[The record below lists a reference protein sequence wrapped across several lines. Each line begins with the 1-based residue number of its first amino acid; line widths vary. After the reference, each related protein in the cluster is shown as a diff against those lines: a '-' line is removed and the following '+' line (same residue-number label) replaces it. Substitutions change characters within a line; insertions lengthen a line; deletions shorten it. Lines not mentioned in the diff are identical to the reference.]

1 MKNTILTL
9 AFLSTVLTAGAT
21 PVLPGL
27 WKNITLSD
35 GTSIMAEMVGDEN
48 ITFWRASDGSCYR
61 PTTDGKTFTRVSD
74 TLLQEELTAVL
85 QQKAMHTQRIEA
97 AIPRRSQT
105 KNASK
110 YTGKKKCLVIL
121 ANFADTKFKPE
132 HTLDLYKQII
142 NGTNYTNPELGFKG
156 SVADYFKAQSGGQFE
171 IDFDVVGP
179 VDLPKGYAAYGKNDA
194 SGRDQAE
201 LVYPMISDAVTLAK
215 DLVTDW
221 KQYDWDGDG
230 MVEEVFVLYAGH
242 GQATYPQNGDL
253 VWPHKSQIDPVT
265 VADGVAVSV
274 YACSCE
280 LGATEAIDGIGA
292 FCHEFSH
299 CLGLKDHYDIN
310 GIGYGTGYWDIMCYG
325 CYNGNSF
332 VPAGYNAYE
341 KMFCGWQQP
350 VELNEEPVQEDNI
363 KALADGGKTYIL
375 YNDATHN
382 EYYMVE
388 NRQKIGWDA
397 ELPGQGIII
406 THVDYDQDAWEYN
419 QVNYVASRQR
429 MVVIPAD
436 NDFGSST
443 DNRAADAWP
452 YNGNNSLSNYSRP
465 AASVYNTNTDG
476 SLLMNKFLMN
486 MTQNSDGTVSFKYTT
501 KQAMKPDKPQEALLY
516 DSFDNC
522 SGTGGNDGLWEGDN
536 IGEGD
541 FIPDTDGWTGTPK
554 SGANK
559 CALFGNATRKA
570 NVATPTFTITEPCII
585 SLLAAPYSVS
595 SDNKLTL
602 AANYGSDATLGETE
616 FTLTP
621 GQWTEIK
628 TSLTGNGD
636 VSLRIKTNNNGVFI
650 DNVCV
655 LPQQYAGIDI
665 IDAPKAKDTS
675 ENIYTIDGQCIKSSH
690 SKLPKG
696 IYIKN
701 GKKIIK

>member
-9 AFLSTVLTAGAT
+9 AFLSIVLTAGAT
-21 PVLPGL
+21 PVLPGV
-27 WKNITLSD
+27 WRNITLAD
-35 GTSIMAEMVGDEN
+35 GTTVMAEMAGDEN

-61 PTTDGKTFTRVSD
+61 PNTDGKTFTRVSNA
-74 TLLQEELTAVL
+74 LLQEELTAVL
-85 QQKAMHTQRIEA
+85 KQKAMHAKRIEA
-97 AIPRRSQT
+97 QMPKHAQA
-105 KNASK
+105 KNADK

-179 VDLPKGYAAYGKNDA
+179 VDLPKGYAAYGKNDT

-265 VADGVAVSV
+265 VSDGVAVSV

-310 GIGYGTGYWDIMCYG
+310 GIGYGTGYWDIMCLG

-350 VELNEEPVQEDNI
+350 VELNDEPVQVDNI
-363 KALADGGKTYIL
+363 KALADGGDTYIF
-375 YNDATHN
+375 YNDATHD

-388 NRQKIGWDA
+388 NRQKTGWDA

-443 DNRAADAWP
+443 DNKAADAWP

-476 SLLMNKFLMN
+476 SLLINKFLMD

-501 KQAMKPDKPQEALLY
+501 KQAMKPDKPEEALLY

-522 SGTGGNDGLWEGDN
+522 SGIGGNDGLWEGDN
-536 IGEGD
+536 IGNGD
-541 FIPDTDGWTGTPK
+541 FIPDTDGWAGTPK

-570 NVATPTFTITEPCII
+570 NVATPTFNITEPCII
-585 SLLAAPYSVS
+585 SLLAAPYSDN
-595 SDNKLTL
+595 SDNKLIL

-621 GQWTEIK
+621 GQWTEVK
-628 TSLTGNGD
+628 TTLTGNGD
-636 VSLRIKTNNNGVFI
+636 VSLRIKTNTKGVFI
-650 DNVCV
+650 DNICI
-655 LPQQYAGIDI
+655 LPQEYAGIDI
-665 IDAPKAKDTS
+665 TDNTQAKKTS
-675 ENIYTIDGQCIKSSH
+675 ESIYTIDGRCIKTSRN
-690 SKLPKG
+690 KLPKG
-696 IYIKN
+696 IYIIN
-701 GKKIIK
+701 GKKMIK